1 MGRNFTWK
9 KEKLKS
15 RKRIE
20 RVFKEGRSFALF
32 PYRVY
37 FLLEEVRVGPA
48 SSGASRGE
56 VFPASGEPMG
66 MPNPGDV
73 ISSASQPEGDV
84 GGEVDRGE
92 IRSGESTGGTG
103 QGSRTRGRTF
113 RGSEIAGRAVQGGEI
128 AGGPAG
134 RGPLHAGF
142 GASKRN
148 FKRAVDRNRIKR
160 LSREGYRLQ
169 KEALLR
175 RLEEKGLSMAV
186 FFIYTGRDL
195 PDYPTVTEKIGVA
208 LHKLIKEIR

>member
-37 FLLEEVRVGPA
+37 FLLEEVRVRPA
-48 SSGASRGE
+48 SGVSGAEVRGGADRGE
-56 VFPASGEPMG
+56 VG
-66 MPNPGDV
+66 GDK
-73 ISSASQPEGDV
+73 GR
-84 GGEVDRGE
+84 GEVGDKADRGE
-92 IRSGESTGGTG
+92 TGSKAGRREVHSGETTDG
-103 QGSRTRGRTF
+103 
-113 RGSEIAGRAVQGGEI
+113 AAVQ
-128 AGGPAG
+128 
-134 RGPLHAGF
+134 GPLHAGF

-169 KEALLR
+169 KEPLLR